1 MDTTLSRRSL
11 LNYTAGGIA
20 SIAAAP
26 ANLAASVSHLI
37 FSAPGVEAKADVLV
51 CIFQRGGM
59 DGLNAVIP
67 VGDPDY
73 YNNRPTLNIPEP
85 QSGNDQT
92 AIDLDGFFGL
102 NPALQ
107 ALKGLWDDQALAI
120 VHACGSPDPTHS
132 HFDAMDYM
140 ERGTPGAKQIPTG
153 WLARH
158 LQTAAWQ
165 NNSPFRAV
173 GIGSML
179 PASLRGPIPATALE
193 SIAAF
198 HLGGTSKTP
207 RIEQFQKILSQL
219 YANTGDLQAE
229 AGLTFESI
237 DSLSKINLSTT
248 NPVPGA
254 QYPSGSFGLALSQVA
269 ELIKAG
275 VGLEI
280 ATVDIGGW
288 DTHVEEGSISGQ
300 MPKLL
305 QEFSAGLAAFY
316 TDLGD
321 RFKRVTVVTMSEF
334 GRRVR
339 ENGGGGTD
347 HGHGNVMFVVSKNI
361 NASKVYGTWP
371 GLASAKLV
379 APGDLAVTSDYRDIL
394 SEILQKRL
402 LNDHLSEIFPNYTQ
416 SNNLNIFKSLI

>member
-1 MDTTLSRRSL
+1 MLTTLSRRKFF
-11 LNYTAGGIA
+11 NYATSGIA
-20 SIAAAP
+20 SLIEAP
-26 ANLAASVSHLI
+26 AALAASVSHLV
-37 FSAPGVEAKADVLV
+37 FAAPDAETKADILV

-73 YNNRPTLNIPEP
+73 YNNRPSLNIPEP

-102 NPALQ
+102 NPSLRAF
-107 ALKGLWDDQALAI
+107 KDLWDDNALAI

-140 ERGTPGAKQIPTG
+140 ERGTPGQKQIPTG

-173 GIGSML
+173 GIGAML

-193 SIAAF
+193 SIADF
-198 HLGGTSKTP
+198 HLGGKTNNQ

-219 YANTGDLQAE
+219 YSNTGDLGEE
-229 AGLTFESI
+229 ANLTFESI
-237 DSLSKINLSTT
+237 DSLAKINLSG
-248 NPVPGA
+248 NQAAAKVN
-254 QYPSGSFGLALSQVA
+254 YPNGPFGLALSQVA
-269 ELIKAG
+269 ELIKADI
-275 VGLEI
+275 GLEI

-288 DTHVEEGSISGQ
+288 DTHVQEGTISGQ
-300 MPKLL
+300 LPKLL
-305 QEFSAGLAAFY
+305 EEFSSGLAGFY
-316 TDLGD
+316 NDLGD
-321 RFKRVTVVTMSEF
+321 RFNRVTVVSMSEF

-347 HGHGNVMFVVSKNI
+347 HGHGNVMFIVSKNI
-361 NASKVYGTWP
+361 NASKVYGNWP
-371 GLASAKLV
+371 GLSNDKLV
-379 APGDLAVTSDYRDIL
+379 TPGDLAVTSDYRDVL

-402 LNDHLSEIFPNYTQ
+402 LNPQLSDIFPGFTAN
-416 SNNLNIFKSLI
+416 NNLNIFKTIA

>member
-1 MDTTLSRRSL
+1 MDT
-11 LNYTAGGIA
+11 
-20 SIAAAP
+20 
-26 ANLAASVSHLI
+26 
-37 FSAPGVEAKADVLV
+37 
-51 CIFQRGGM
+51 
-59 DGLNAVIP
+59 
-67 VGDPDY
+67 
-73 YNNRPTLNIPEP
+73 
-85 QSGNDQT
+85 
-92 AIDLDGFFGL
+92 
-102 NPALQ
+102 
-107 ALKGLWDDQALAI
+107 
-120 VHACGSPDPTHS
+120 
-132 HFDAMDYM
+132 M

-173 GIGSML
+173 AIGTML

-198 HLGGTSKTP
+198 HLGGSINNP

-219 YANTGDLQAE
+219 YANTGDLQTE
-229 AGLTFESI
+229 ADLTFESI
-237 DSLSKINLSTT
+237 DSLSKINLSGP
-248 NPVPGA
+248 NAPAGA
-254 QYPSGSFGLALSQVA
+254 LYPTGSFGLALSQVA
-269 ELIKAG
+269 ELIKAN

-288 DTHVEEGSISGQ
+288 DTHVEEGSITGQ

-305 QEFSAGLAAFY
+305 QEFSSGLAAFY
-316 TDLGD
+316 KDLGD
-321 RFKRVTVVTMSEF
+321 RFNRVTLVTMSEF

-361 NASKVYGTWP
+361 NASNVYGAWP

-379 APGDLAVTSDYRDIL
+379 TPGDLAVTSDYRDVL

-402 LNDHLSEIFPNYTQ
+402 LNGHLAEIFPNYTQ
-416 SNNLNIFKSLI
+416 ANNLNIFKVNS